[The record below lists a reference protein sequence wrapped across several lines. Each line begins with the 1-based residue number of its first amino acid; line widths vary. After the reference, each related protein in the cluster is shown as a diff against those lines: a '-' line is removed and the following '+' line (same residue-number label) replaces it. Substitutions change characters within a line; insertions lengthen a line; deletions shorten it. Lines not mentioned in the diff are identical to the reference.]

1 MAKHKL
7 ARFAENETF
16 GNLFQHTNYDRQ
28 GIPFPLKGQWGR
40 DYFHNDNPIV
50 VELGCGKGD
59 YTLALARRNPDVNY
73 IGVDR
78 KGARLWRGC
87 KDALEEGLQNVA
99 FLRISIDNIGYY
111 FAPGEVSEI
120 WVTFPDPQPKS
131 ERRRLVS
138 PRFVDYYRAVLPAEG
153 GILNLKSDSR
163 MLYAYVL
170 ETAPLA
176 GWQVLEDVED
186 VYSQPC
192 ADILTGIQT
201 FYEKMWLAEG
211 RTISY
216 VRLAVGGAGEPSK
229 QK

>member
-78 KGARLWRGC
+78 KGLGCGAAAKMRWR
-87 KDALEEGLQNVA
+87 
-99 FLRISIDNIGYY
+99 R
-111 FAPGEVSEI
+111 VSQT
-120 WVTFPDPQPKS
+120 WRFCVFP
-131 ERRRLVS
+131 L
-138 PRFVDYYRAVLPAEG
+138 
-153 GILNLKSDSR
+153 
-163 MLYAYVL
+163 
-170 ETAPLA
+170 
-176 GWQVLEDVED
+176 
-186 VYSQPC
+186 
-192 ADILTGIQT
+192 
-201 FYEKMWLAEG
+201 
-211 RTISY
+211 TISAIIL
-216 VRLAVGGAGEPSK
+216 RRAK
-229 QK
+229 